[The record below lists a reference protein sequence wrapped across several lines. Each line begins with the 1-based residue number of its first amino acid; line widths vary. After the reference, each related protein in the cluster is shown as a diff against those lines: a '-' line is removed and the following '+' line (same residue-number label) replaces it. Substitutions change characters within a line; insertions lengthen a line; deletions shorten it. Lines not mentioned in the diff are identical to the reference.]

1 LNVLYLQNLLLIM
14 KEQNI
19 REKAIDRL
27 LACGVK
33 PSVQRVEIMAYLMTH
48 FTHPTVEE
56 VYKALC
62 PKIKTL
68 SRTTVYNTLRLFS
81 ERNAALM
88 ITIDEHRVC
97 YDGDT
102 HPHVHFY
109 CKECGRVLD
118 FMEEPAPILTQQ
130 REIQGNLVD
139 EMQLYYKGVCAEC
152 MAAKK
157 EQKVG

>member
-1 LNVLYLQNLLLIM
+1 M
-14 KEQNI
+14 KDPEI
-19 REKAIDRL
+19 RKKAIERL
-27 LACGVK
+27 VECGVK
-33 PSVQRVEIMAYLMTH
+33 PSVQRIEIMSYLMTY

-81 ERNAALM
+81 ERKAALM

-109 CKECGRVLD
+109 CKECGRVID
-118 FMEEPAPILTQQ
+118 YMDEPAPVMTRQ

-139 EMQLYYKGVCAEC
+139 EMQLYYKGVCGEC
-152 MAAKK
+152 LAARQ
-157 EQKVG
+157 EQKIG

>member
-1 LNVLYLQNLLLIM
+1 M
-14 KEQNI
+14 KDPEI
-19 REKAIDRL
+19 RKKAIERL
-27 LACGVK
+27 VECGVK
-33 PSVQRVEIMAYLMTH
+33 PSIQRIEIMSYLMTH

-68 SRTTVYNTLRLFS
+68 SRTTVYITLRLFS
-81 ERNAALM
+81 ERKAALM

-109 CKECGRVLD
+109 CKECGRVID
-118 FMEEPAPILTQQ
+118 FMDEPAPVMNRQ

-139 EMQLYYKGVCAEC
+139 EMQLYYKGVCSEC
-152 MAAKK
+152 LAARQ
-157 EQKVG
+157 EQKIG